1 VYLIPNSPKTFLTNS
16 SETENRDLKT
26 RTLHTFFITITNG
39 INYHIEQMK
48 LILLST
54 KDFSRQNRVP
64 IGFAGTI
71 KSSSNRRED
80 HFQIDCWRVQLRLQK
95 ELVFPNY
102 LG

>member
-1 VYLIPNSPKTFLTNS
+1 MDRVPMNKKS
-16 SETENRDLKT
+16 
-26 RTLHTFFITITNG
+26 LHTFFITITNG

-54 KDFSRQNRVP
+54 KVFSRQIRVP

-80 HFQIDCWRVQLRLQK
+80 HFQIDCWRV
-95 ELVFPNY
+95 
-102 LG
+102 